1 MRKGEREAEE
11 EEEDEE
17 EEKWMDDAGLTTAGR
32 RRWKAWMKEEK
43 KNENDNEEKG
53 MRWKGL
59 EERKGKSG
67 GVGDE
72 GVSDERAVPVAR
84 EAFERP
90 MHVDPPENPPASPA
104 VKRRTDHKAMWVEAE
119 RFWKIGRVDQ
129 QKERILQAS
138 EADAD
143 AERRAF
149 LKAFEAD
156 DQERRRDEALES
168 ALRAYEPTSPT
179 SASVSVHD
187 IQ

>member
-1 MRKGEREAEE
+1 MRLR
-11 EEEDEE
+11 
-17 EEKWMDDAGLTTAGR
+17 GR
-32 RRWKAWMKEEK
+32 HGGATVDTMACS
-43 KNENDNEEKG
+43 KNNNQPTECSL
-53 MRWKGL
+53 WQ
-59 EERKGKSG
+59 
-67 GVGDE
+67 
-72 GVSDERAVPVAR
+72 ERAALGFQVPPHDDYADADV
-84 EAFERP
+84 
-90 MHVDPPENPPASPA
+90 PP
-104 VKRRTDHKAMWVEAE
+104 VE
-119 RFWKIGRVDQ
+119 
-129 QKERILQAS
+129 ERILQAS

>member
-1 MRKGEREAEE
+1 MARMAQPLLDKSCA
-11 EEEDEE
+11 
-17 EEKWMDDAGLTTAGR
+17 KT
-32 RRWKAWMKEEK
+32 
-43 KNENDNEEKG
+43 
-53 MRWKGL
+53 
-59 EERKGKSG
+59 GK
-67 GVGDE
+67 
-72 GVSDERAVPVAR
+72 
-84 EAFERP
+84 F
-90 MHVDPPENPPASPA
+90 
-104 VKRRTDHKAMWVEAE
+104 KRRTDHKAMRGEAE
-119 RFWKIGRVDQ
+119 RSWKIGWVDQ
-129 QKERILQAS
+129 QTERILQAS

>member
-1 MRKGEREAEE
+1 MTNVAHDEFGVPKITHFCRK
-11 EEEDEE
+11 EDFIW
-17 EEKWMDDAGLTTAGR
+17 EEKSDAVIAVE
-32 RRWKAWMKEEK
+32 KE
-43 KNENDNEEKG
+43 
-53 MRWKGL
+53 L
-59 EERKGKSG
+59 EERKGKIG

-84 EAFERP
+84 GAFERP

-104 VKRRTDHKAMWVEAE
+104 VKRRTDHMAIWVEAE
-119 RFWKIGRVDQ
+119 RFWKIRRVDQ
-129 QKERILQAS
+129 QTDRILQAS